1 MSATLIDNARAR
13 RKAAL
18 DSLKTRDPHL
28 FSTHDIFLKRGDK
41 RRDQIGLFVTARS
54 ERAFSGAAA

>member
-13 RKAAL
+13 RIAAL

-28 FSTHDIFLKRGDK
+28 FSTHDIFLKRGAERQAK
-41 RRDQIGLFVTARS
+41 IGLFVTNRS
-54 ERAFSGAAA
+54 DKALTGAAA